1 MNQTPWGLGFSLFV
15 GHRRN
20 TARMTLM
27 YWQTLARSCRVWSWN
42 HLHTPWANPRWLGE
56 AWGTCPCA
64 PGILC
69 PRWRAHRHGREPLS
83 RLGKSFHPWH
93 GFEKGEML
101 SIWSIVYHLLL
112 VAMLQR
118 GRKGGVLTRVVRK
131 NRQYFFVYFTGSF
144 FIIIYLKCTRG
155 EDNLWT
161 HPENS
166 KWLLRIWH
174 LK

>member
-1 MNQTPWGLGFSLFV
+1 MKSFAYAVSKPQVTRRGV
-15 GHRRN
+15 GD
-20 TARMTLM
+20 L
-27 YWQTLARSCRVWSWN
+27 S
-42 HLHTPWANPRWLGE
+42 
-56 AWGTCPCA
+56 
-64 PGILC
+64 LC
-69 PRWRAHRHGREPLS
+69 PRDPLPP
-83 RLGKSFHPWH
+83 LAGAPPWQGTPLQAGKVLLPWH

-166 KWLLRIWH
+166 K
-174 LK
+174 